1 MSAGARKFLSA
12 GLELLDLHFTFRGL
26 NVPIVG
32 RLEVHI
38 KLYPPDRRLRDIDN
52 HIKAIFDLLTKANVW
67 EDDSQVDMLHVER
80 CDIVPK
86 GKVEIEISCLE
97 QKVEPD

>member
-1 MSAGARKFLSA
+1 MMSAGARKFLAA
-12 GLELLDLHFTFRGL
+12 GLELLGL

-67 EDDSQVDMLHVER
+67 EDDSQVDVLHVKR
-80 CDIVPK
+80 CDIVKK
-86 GKVEIEISCLE
+86 GKVEIEIWPLPE
-97 QKVEPD
+97 KM